1 MPKFYRSVYSSVA
14 NIPASVLREESKK
27 EGNTAKNAS
36 EREIKRNSITSARF
50 FFFFFRNFRSVAR
63 LFLPTERK
71 REEKRWC
78 NAARIRKEIFAKRR
92 VVRQVARY
100 SRHVCRIASLVGW
113 EGTTSTL
120 VPAGRWRRKGVRN
133 GALLELS
140 ASSPW
145 SVSFAVLQQPTV
157 RSFEPNFHRGEKLK
171 ISLSKENMCRG
182 KERNRSIAM
191 CTADHRKRRK
201 KDKR

>member
-120 VPAGRWRRKGVRN
+120 ISAGRWRRKGVRN